1 MRLDSKDAS
10 HVVAEELVPA
20 CRYGGIKPTGEPLI
34 KGVLIMLARSFH
46 LGMCCLILPVFLVAV
61 AGCPKEKAVET
72 DAGSPTETAKSV
84 KSDADI
90 QAEVEAKLAKADL
103 LDGNAD
109 KIVTR
114 CASCALAM
122 DGSEAHSLKVL
133 DYTLYF
139 CTERCASTFGEDT
152 TKAVL
157 AMKIPE

>member
-1 MRLDSKDAS
+1 
-10 HVVAEELVPA
+10 
-20 CRYGGIKPTGEPLI
+20 
-34 KGVLIMLARSFH
+34 MLARSSC
-46 LGMCCLILPVFLVAV
+46 LSKCCLIPALSLVVV
-61 AGCPKEKAVET
+61 AGCPKEKAADT
-72 DAGSPTETAKSV
+72 DAASLAETAKSA
-84 KSDADI
+84 KSSADN

-139 CTERCASTFGEDT
+139 CTERCASTFGEDA
-152 TKAVL
+152 TKSVL